1 MNNTAMNMRV
11 KISVSYIDLISFG
24 YISRGE
30 IARSC
35 GLLVFYF

>member
-11 KISVSYIDLISFG
+11 KISVPYSAFISFG

-30 IARSC
+30 IARSY